1 MADMA
6 ARTAVRKNPDGSE
19 PNHVERNVK
28 QCFRTSPAGGMQR
41 WRANGAGVVVKVE
54 GETPPEP
61 NKVLPEVMS
70 YALAELTEEEEV
82 EQQREIKDIL
92 AQVHAETASA
102 IAAEEATE
110 SKAPLSPVFG
120 GKAPLTP
127 VSQCKVKRTNDDDT
141 FERNVKTM
149 LSAGVLAGITSIWD
163 YQSQIRKAEAST
175 KFRDFVRDDMEIMKE
190 LGMKSYNTGTL
201 TDAYINIHR
210 EVKKIY
216 TKTMFLLEGTANI
229 IIKAATDAVA
239 VNGERGAKIM
249 VAMIAKAVLD
259 SVKEELADGYA
270 DTKQELDAVTDTK
283 EQLDAATDTKEELDA
298 ATVAETELEVY
309 VTRCEWCECV
319 CELAKELM
327 KKVEIEISA
336 VVYKPPPTPPVDP
349 RIETI
354 NMSIPENVRVCI
366 TAVFNLQHLLRETE
380 TDEYASFLDK
390 EIKACKL
397 LAYGSFMNLGNV
409 YEGLT
414 KHGEAILHK
423 VEQLIDEQGKQL
435 IDDNK
440 EITAAAKDIQ
450 PQYNWC
456 MVAKKLVLDM
466 LMDIDMEYWDKFH

>member
-61 NKVLPEVMS
+61 NKVLPQVMS

-141 FERNVKTM
+141 FERNVKTCITTSPVVEETM

-175 KFRDFVRDDMEIMKE
+175 KFRYFVRDDIEIMKE
-190 LGMKSYNTGTL
+190 LGMKSYNTDTL
-201 TDAYINIHR
+201 ADAYVNIHR

-216 TKTMFLLEGTANI
+216 TKTMFLIEGTVDNI
-229 IIKAATDAVA
+229 VKAATGNMETVDATLESLGA
-239 VNGERGAKIM
+239 AKDNFRKIAARIIAQEMELDAAKEDLGAKIM
-249 VAMIAKAVLD
+249 VAMVAKTEFDAA
-259 SVKEELADGYA
+259 KEEL
-270 DTKQELDAVTDTK
+270 DAATDTK
-283 EQLDAATDTKEELDA
+283 EELDAATDTKEELDA

-319 CELAKELM
+319 CQLAKELM
-327 KKVEIEISA
+327 KKVEIELS
-336 VVYKPPPTPPVDP
+336 KNDP
-349 RIETI
+349 
-354 NMSIPENVRVCI
+354 M
-366 TAVFNLQHLLRETE
+366 
-380 TDEYASFLDK
+380 
-390 EIKACKL
+390 
-397 LAYGSFMNLGNV
+397 
-409 YEGLT
+409 
-414 KHGEAILHK
+414 
-423 VEQLIDEQGKQL
+423 
-435 IDDNK
+435 
-440 EITAAAKDIQ
+440 
-450 PQYNWC
+450 
-456 MVAKKLVLDM
+456 
-466 LMDIDMEYWDKFH
+466 

>member
-61 NKVLPEVMS
+61 NKVLPQVMS

-163 YQSQIRKAEAST
+163 YQSQIRKAEVST

-190 LGMKSYNTGTL
+190 LGVKSYNTGTL

-210 EVKKIY
+210 EVKKIF

-239 VNGERGAKIM
+239 VNGELGAKIM
-249 VAMIAKAVLD
+249 VAMIAKTVLD
-259 SVKEELADGYA
+259 SVKEELDAA
-270 DTKQELDAVTDTK
+270 TDTKEELDAVTDTK
-283 EQLDAATDTKEELDA
+283 EELDAATDTKEELDA

-319 CELAKELM
+319 CQLAKELM
-327 KKVEIEISA
+327 KKVEIEIS
-336 VVYKPPPTPPVDP
+336 KNGP
-349 RIETI
+349 
-354 NMSIPENVRVCI
+354 M
-366 TAVFNLQHLLRETE
+366 
-380 TDEYASFLDK
+380 
-390 EIKACKL
+390 
-397 LAYGSFMNLGNV
+397 
-409 YEGLT
+409 
-414 KHGEAILHK
+414 
-423 VEQLIDEQGKQL
+423 
-435 IDDNK
+435 
-440 EITAAAKDIQ
+440 
-450 PQYNWC
+450 
-456 MVAKKLVLDM
+456 
-466 LMDIDMEYWDKFH
+466 

>member
-61 NKVLPEVMS
+61 NKVLPQVMS

-163 YQSQIRKAEAST
+163 YQSQIRKAEVST

-190 LGMKSYNTGTL
+190 LGVKSYNTGTL

-210 EVKKIY
+210 EVKKIF

-239 VNGERGAKIM
+239 VNGELGAKIM
-249 VAMIAKAVLD
+249 VAMIAKAVLEKI
-259 SVKEELADGYA
+259 KEELADGYA
-270 DTKQELDAVTDTK
+270 DTKEELDAVTDTK
-283 EQLDAATDTKEELDA
+283 EELDAATDTKEELDA

-319 CELAKELM
+319 CQLAKELM
-327 KKVEIEISA
+327 KKVEIEIS
-336 VVYKPPPTPPVDP
+336 KNGP
-349 RIETI
+349 
-354 NMSIPENVRVCI
+354 M
-366 TAVFNLQHLLRETE
+366 
-380 TDEYASFLDK
+380 
-390 EIKACKL
+390 
-397 LAYGSFMNLGNV
+397 
-409 YEGLT
+409 
-414 KHGEAILHK
+414 
-423 VEQLIDEQGKQL
+423 
-435 IDDNK
+435 
-440 EITAAAKDIQ
+440 
-450 PQYNWC
+450 
-456 MVAKKLVLDM
+456 
-466 LMDIDMEYWDKFH
+466 